1 MPEEPSDNT
10 VRIDGGQVVAG
21 NIGGSGNTGT
31 IHGGVTTTGGDQAAL
46 RDALTELRAELA
58 ALRGHLTETEGADAE
73 PADVDDVLDA
83 LEDPEPDLDRA
94 RGRWDRLRRRIPA
107 ALPNLDTL
115 TKIADLFER
124 VRGFTQ

>member
-1 MPEEPSDNT
+1 MSDNDNT

-21 NIGGSGNTGT
+21 NIGGSGNTGA
-31 IHGGVTTTGGDQAAL
+31 IHGGVTITGGDQAAL

-73 PADVDDVLDA
+73 PGDVDDVLDA
-83 LEDPEPDLDRA
+83 LGDPEPDLDRA
-94 RGRWDRLRRRIPA
+94 HGRWERLRRRIPA
-107 ALPNLDTL
+107 ALLNLDTL